1 LSPAASAPPGAAP
14 YAGRV
19 LPVVKYF
26 LARLVLFVLA
36 VVVLGLLGAGRVLAL
51 FGGLVISV
59 MLSYVLLR
67 RLRDPAT
74 AAIAERVQ
82 ARQERRA
89 AHPDEDELF
98 EDAQVDAGLDADID
112 RDMDRSMDAG
122 SDDRP
127 QPRVDEPARDAE
139 RRA

>member
-1 LSPAASAPPGAAP
+1 
-14 YAGRV
+14 V

-74 AAIAERVQ
+74 AAVAERVQ

-98 EDAQVDAGLDADID
+98 EDAQVDAGLDAGV
-112 RDMDRSMDAG
+112 DRSVDGG
-122 SDDRP
+122 SGERP
-127 QPRVDEPARDAE
+127 QPRVDEPTRDAE

>member
-1 LSPAASAPPGAAP
+1 MSPAASAPPGAAP

-51 FGGLVISV
+51 FGGLAISV
-59 MLSYVLLR
+59 ILSYVLLR

-98 EDAQVDAGLDADID
+98 EDAQVDAG
-112 RDMDRSMDAG
+112 MDAG
-122 SDDRP
+122 MAPDPWTGDPASVRS
-127 QPRVDEPARDAE
+127 RGVDEPARDAE
-139 RRA
+139 HRA